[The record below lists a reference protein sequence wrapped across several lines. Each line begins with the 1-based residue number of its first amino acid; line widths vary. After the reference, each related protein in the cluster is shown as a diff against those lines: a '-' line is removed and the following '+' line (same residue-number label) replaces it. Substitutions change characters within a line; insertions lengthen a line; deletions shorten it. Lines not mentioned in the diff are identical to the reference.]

1 MLIIKPINKF
11 KTFKSDAAP
20 FFFYLDIFPPNPTA
34 FKSQKTKALLESIKL
49 NPVMPLPM
57 RVDRVFNGEKSV
69 LIRPR
74 EPISFLFMDNLV
86 ATINPSRLLQHGI
99 EKLIYFT
106 EIRGFENFFT
116 SLTIERAK
124 KWWDSSRFLYA
135 KLLHLEEDFS
145 AFLKA
150 YIQTLVKTKIN
161 DEDLII
167 AAKDYCQMISEICD
181 KRIKE
186 NTILIETMQ
195 KEDNVKLYKE
205 KRVTYKEKGKK
216 VKKVHIYPELVDIDV
231 FDLSKEGFFSTI
243 EVSKSFLEEVKIKK
257 KKYIPLL
264 FYDDLL
270 ECMLYNLKKIEES
283 DDNILDPSFLLDQKV
298 IILHESKELKKI
310 NPSNFS
316 WFNSFEKINL
326 ELFIQSIREVKQ
338 KFFSS
343 SKNIGN

>member
-1 MLIIKPINKF
+1 MLIIKPVNKF
-11 KTFKSDAAP
+11 KIFKSDAAP

-34 FKSQKTKALLESIKL
+34 FKLQKTKALLESIKL

-57 RVDRVFNGEKSV
+57 RVDRVFNGEKSI

-74 EPISFLFMDNLV
+74 EPVSFSLMDNLV

-135 KLLHLEEDFS
+135 KLLNLEEDFS
-145 AFLKA
+145 AFLNA
-150 YIQTLVKTKIN
+150 YIQTLVKAKIN

-167 AAKDYCQMISEICD
+167 AAKEYCQMISEICE
-181 KRIKE
+181 KRINE
-186 NTILIETMQ
+186 NSILIETMQ

-205 KRVTYKEKGKK
+205 KIAIYKESGKK
-216 VKKVHIYPELVDIDV
+216 VKKVQYHPELVDIDV
-231 FDLSKEGFFSTI
+231 FDLSKKGLFSTI
-243 EVSKSFLEEVKIKK
+243 EGSKSFLEDLKVKKR
-257 KKYIPLL
+257 KYIPLL

-270 ECMLYNLKKIEES
+270 ECMLYNLKKLEEG

-298 IILHESKELKKI
+298 IILHESEELKENVI
-310 NPSNFS
+310 QNYS
-316 WFNSFEKINL
+316 WLRSFEKINL
-326 ELFIQSIREVKQ
+326 VLFIQSIREVKQ
-338 KFFSS
+338 QFFSS
-343 SKNIGN
+343 NKIIGI